1 MLINR
6 FACLLG
12 SIDICKL
19 ICDVIS
25 IPILGAHTFLL
36 NVFVELGE
44 GLFFFMLKPQC
55 VVNINSVSLA
65 VSTNQ
70 MIDLLVTLETLDV
83 R

>member
-1 MLINR
+1 MFINR
-6 FACLLG
+6 FAGLLG

-25 IPILGAHTFLL
+25 IPILDYHTFLL

-44 GLFFFMLKPQC
+44 GLFLFMLKPQC

-70 MIDLLVTLETLDV
+70 IIDLLVTLETPYV